1 MTCTFLRHLSPL
13 EIFALDRDDS
23 SLLLKREPLR
33 GRSVVR
39 DIAEPGCGAER
50 TVIDRGHFN
59 FPGGLN
65 YPGRTMKL
73 LLSRPA
79 YFRPLCLGLCDMY

>member
-1 MTCTFLRHLSPL
+1 M
-13 EIFALDRDDS
+13 EIFPSHIDDS

-33 GRSVVR
+33 GRSVVI
-39 DIAEPGCGAER
+39 DVAEPGCGGDR

-59 FPGGLN
+59 FPGRLN

-73 LLSRPA
+73 LLSRPVL
-79 YFRPLCLGLCDMY
+79 F